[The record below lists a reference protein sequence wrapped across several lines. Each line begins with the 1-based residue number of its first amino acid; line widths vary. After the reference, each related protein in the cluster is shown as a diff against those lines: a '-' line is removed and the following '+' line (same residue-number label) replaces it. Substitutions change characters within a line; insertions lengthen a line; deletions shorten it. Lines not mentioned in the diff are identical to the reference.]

1 MNYWLVGSK
10 WGDVDKT
17 KEFISEDI
25 WINGFDDKY
34 KNRVNSID
42 IGDKIAIKSSY
53 TKSKNL
59 PFDNDNKTVSVMKVK
74 ATGVVIENLKN
85 GKFIKVQWDK
95 DFKPKEIFG
104 FSYRNT
110 ISIIDKEKW
119 QNPISWIFE
128 DKEQDDFFSFNAI
141 DMDSFNYRQPLNQ
154 ILYGPPGTGK
164 TYKLEKEYFNEFT
177 EKSKTQTKNE
187 YLLELIEN
195 YTWWQII
202 SAILYEK
209 NGQNVGE
216 IFQHELFQA
225 KNKRSNTKSPKQTI
239 WAQLQIHTKE
249 ECELVKYKNKSLPYL
264 FDKSKDSIWTVDKKL
279 LETDIKEVID
289 LYEKYINFE
298 EHSIEKKNFT
308 FCTFHQSYGYEEFIE
323 GIKPIF
329 DDEENNELKYTIEKG
344 IFYNASQKAIE
355 LTGFTGTINE
365 FCNLTKEERT
375 EYFNN
380 SNAKYAIMVDEIN
393 RGNISKIF
401 GELITLIENTKRL
414 GSKDELILELPYSKE
429 KFGVPQNLYIL
440 GTMNTADR
448 SIALMDTALRRRFDF
463 TEMLPDLEVLDGIVV
478 QSIDIKSLL
487 EKINQRIEYLYDR
500 DHTIGHAY
508 FMSLQDNPTLEELNT
523 IMKNKIIPLLQ
534 EYFYDDW
541 EKILLVLNDG
551 FIQKE
556 SFEIK
561 KLFDKIDDDY
571 QDDEKVKYSICSD
584 FIEESYIKIYGKIEK
599 KEENI

>member
-1 MNYWLVGSK
+1 MNEVQREEKFREWL
-10 WGDVDKT
+10 KT
-17 KEFISEDI
+17 KVDTQAPISTYPTAI
-25 WINGFDDKY
+25 SNWIPSKLKELNDDKY
-34 KNRVNSID
+34 KNLFLCSDLV
-42 IGDKIAIKSSY
+42 Y
-53 TKSKNL
+53 LKNL
-59 PFDNDNKTVSVMKVK
+59 QARLK
-74 ATGVVIENLKN
+74 KN
-85 GKFIKVQWDK
+85 GDLHQFNIDTQSRVPSAAISKYIEFLELKTGIQFVDTNIKK
-95 DFKPKEIFG
+95 DD
-104 FSYRNT
+104 N
-110 ISIIDKEKW
+110 II
-119 QNPISWIFE
+119 
-128 DKEQDDFFSFNAI
+128 
-141 DMDSFNYRQPLNQ
+141 QPLNQ

-164 TYKLEKEYFNEFT
+164 TYNLEKEYFDKFT

-225 KNKRSNTKSPKQTI
+225 KNKQSNTKSPKQTI

-264 FDKSKDSIWTVDKKL
+264 FDKSKDSIWTVDKEL

-298 EHSIEKKNFT
+298 EHSIEKKNFI

-329 DDEENNELKYTIEKG
+329 EDEENNELKYTIEKG

-380 SNAKYAIMVDEIN
+380 SNEKYAIMIDEIN

-429 KFGVPQNLYIL
+429 KFGVAQNLYIL

-463 TEMLPDLEVLDGIVV
+463 IEMMPDLKVLEKIEDIEGIN
-478 QSIDIKSLL
+478 IKSLL

-508 FMSLQDNPTLEELNT
+508 FMSLKDNPTLEELSN
-523 IMKNKIIPLLQ
+523 IFRNKIIPLLQ

-541 EKILLVLNDG
+541 EKILMVLSDG
-551 FIQKE
+551 FILKE
-556 SFEIK
+556 ELKAKNI
-561 KLFDKIDDDY
+561 FDSIN
-571 QDDEKVKYSICSD
+571 DEY
-584 FIEESYIKIYGKIEK
+584 IEEEKFTYNLSNNFSKESYIKIYDKIKLNKQES
-599 KEENI
+599 